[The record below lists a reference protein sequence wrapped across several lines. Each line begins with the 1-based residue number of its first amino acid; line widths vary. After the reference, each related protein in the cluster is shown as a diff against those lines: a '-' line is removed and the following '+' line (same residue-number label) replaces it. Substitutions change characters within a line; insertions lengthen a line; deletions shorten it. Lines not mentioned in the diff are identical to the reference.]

1 MNFAESKEGK
11 GQLQGSNHG
20 MAVPCFPLESIL
32 LAINQTHVDYF
43 SLDVEGYELPILKTI
58 PFDKIQIDT
67 LSVEYVRGP
76 GGSRVAKQKY
86 KHFMESKGYRTHADI
101 QEANAATNTWVNDLI
116 FVKKEI
122 MLNE

>member
-1 MNFAESKEGK
+1 
-11 GQLQGSNHG
+11 

-58 PFDKIQIDT
+58 PFDRIQIDT

-76 GGSRVAKQKY
+76 GGRRIAKDEY
-86 KHFMESKGYRTHADI
+86 KKFMESKGYRTHADI
-101 QEANAATNTWVNDLI
+101 HEANAATNTWVDDLI
-116 FVKKEI
+116 FVKQDIQVSK
-122 MLNE
+122 